1 MYTGDKVFY
10 GLKLSK
16 NKIFRLLFNY
26 ICKNELQNYIYEHE
40 LFKKSYVVDKDSND
54 EIDAISFNDIDL
66 NSITLNNDVIVSQS
80 NDEDESIDSESSDD
94 EASDCEESDNDNND
108 DKDDK
113 DVCKAFE
120 DNNDDDKDTC
130 KPQNRILL
138 TIYEFI
144 IDDDDRVKDMIL
156 LLFKILS
163 FKYLTFL
170 YQSCCDD
177 KGIIFLGIELGR
189 NHVTYRGIID
199 EHKNFNDYYDD
210 FTNNI
215 LIMKEKIKK
224 NKILY
229 DEQFKKL
236 INIKPKIYSMANDC
250 YRCT

>member
-40 LFKKSYVVDKDSND
+40 LFKKSYIIDKDSND
-54 EIDAISFNDIDL
+54 EIDAISFNDINL
-66 NSITLNNDVIVSQS
+66 NSIKLNNDVIVSQS
-80 NDEDESIDSESSDD
+80 NDEGETSESESSDSESSL
-94 EASDCEESDNDNND
+94 S
-108 DKDDK
+108 DKDEKNDK

-199 EHKNFNDYYDD
+199 EHKSFNDYYDD

-215 LIMKEKIKK
+215 LIMKKNMKQNKK
-224 NKILY
+224 LY